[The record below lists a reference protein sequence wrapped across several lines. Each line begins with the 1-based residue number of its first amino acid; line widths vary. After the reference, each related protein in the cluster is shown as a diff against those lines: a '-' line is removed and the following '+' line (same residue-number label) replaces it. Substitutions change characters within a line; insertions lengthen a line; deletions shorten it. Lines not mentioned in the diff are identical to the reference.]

1 MSLLSVLTAAGTPV
15 TDTTAE
21 TSMGG
26 YTFPANFWQAGK
38 VVKFSGLIRTTS
50 SNSTDTLVVKVKV
63 GSTAII
69 TTVAIDQVNADIC
82 SFAGVLACRD
92 NPGASST
99 IVGNGFYGPADASGT
114 AALEFGAVV
123 GSLNTAAA
131 LAFDVTATWSVANAS
146 NSCQLESLVFE
157 ELI

>member
-26 YTFPANFWQAGK
+26 YTFPANFWQSGK
-38 VVKFSGLIRTTS
+38 VVKFSGLVRVID
-50 SNSTDTLVVKVKV
+50 SNSTDTLLVKVKV

-69 TTVAIDQVNADIC
+69 TTAAVDVADGDVCAF
-82 SFAGVLACRD
+82 SGVLACRD
-92 NPGASST
+92 NPGATST
-99 IVGNGFYGPADASGT
+99 IVAQGFYGPADASGT

-131 LAFDVTATWSVANAS
+131 LAFDVTATWSVAHADNE
-146 NSCQLESLVFE
+146 CQLESLVFE